1 MGDGVGEEIGD
12 GVGGESGTGTTEDGV
27 AFIAVVSASSAN
39 EVEETGDGVGGGII
53 ITVAFVVGVVA
64 PATPAVS
71 GIEVEVELIASSGN
85 TTSMNPF
92 ESSSTTGVV

>member
-53 ITVAFVVGVVA
+53 ITVAFVVA